1 MFNSSIW
8 DFNVGFFEA
17 FDLDLPLLIINFF
30 NKKTKVLPIL

>member
-17 FDLDLPLLIINFF
+17 FDLDLVLLIIIFLY
-30 NKKTKVLPIL
+30 KKTKVLPIL